1 MKEIMMNF
9 VINNLIVRSVN
20 IKVKKL
26 SIYLSRLRMTNLVG
40 KSVSV
45 DLKKMRNNMK
55 WKLKEKSN
63 VSVNFVIIIKIMF
76 LKDVLTLLTAGS
88 AVKIVIKSLVF

>member
-1 MKEIMMNF
+1 MKKSMTKMKEIMMNF
-9 VINNLIVRSVN
+9 VINNLTVRSVN

-26 SIYLSRLRMTNLVG
+26 SIYLSKLRMTNLVG

-55 WKLKEKSN
+55 WKL
-63 VSVNFVIIIKIMF
+63 
-76 LKDVLTLLTAGS
+76 
-88 AVKIVIKSLVF
+88 

>member
-20 IKVKKL
+20 IKVKTKN
-26 SIYLSRLRMTNLVG
+26 IYLSNLGMTNLVG
-40 KSVSV
+40 KSVRSV
-45 DLKKMRNNMK
+45 DFKKMRNNMK

-63 VSVNFVIIIKIMF
+63 VSVSFVIIIKIM
-76 LKDVLTLLTAGS
+76 L
-88 AVKIVIKSLVF
+88 

>member
-20 IKVKKL
+20 IKVKTKN
-26 SIYLSRLRMTNLVG
+26 IYLSNLGMTNLVG
-40 KSVSV
+40 KSVRSV

-63 VSVNFVIIIKIMF
+63 VNVSFVII
-76 LKDVLTLLTAGS
+76 V
-88 AVKIVIKSLVF
+88 

>member
-1 MKEIMMNF
+1 MTKMKEIMMNF

-26 SIYLSRLRMTNLVG
+26 SIYLSNLQMTNLVG

-63 VSVNFVIIIKIMF
+63 VSVNFVIIFKIM
-76 LKDVLTLLTAGS
+76 L
-88 AVKIVIKSLVF
+88 

>member
-20 IKVKKL
+20 IKVKTKN
-26 SIYLSRLRMTNLVG
+26 IYLSNLGMTNLVG

-45 DLKKMRNNMK
+45 DSKKMRNNMK
-55 WKLKEKSN
+55 WKL
-63 VSVNFVIIIKIMF
+63 
-76 LKDVLTLLTAGS
+76 
-88 AVKIVIKSLVF
+88 

>member
-20 IKVKKL
+20 IKVKTKN
-26 SIYLSRLRMTNLVG
+26 IYLSNLGMTNLVG
-40 KSVSV
+40 KSVRSV

-55 WKLKEKSN
+55 WKLKGKSN
-63 VSVNFVIIIKIMF
+63 VNVSFVII
-76 LKDVLTLLTAGS
+76 V
-88 AVKIVIKSLVF
+88 